1 MKVSVRHKATTKRTQ
16 QDGSSVRYL
25 RLVQTVNGKAE
36 EESLRKYIYDPAKTT
51 AQKKH
56 NKDIMSFVDE
66 LVYERKRLLERS
78 VGGLDDLRTLEK
90 SFLEVYNSYR
100 DLNGRDWKGSEQE
113 KWNICEKHIM
123 DFFPN
128 LSVREI
134 TPTVTKQFWMYL
146 CDLKKT
152 NGLKISRNS
161 ARTYIKP
168 YVQVAKDLWRQGV
181 LSKDP
186 LHGVKMKAESKT
198 QAPSLTEE
206 ELQIA
211 FNTKPRPQD
220 QQLINAFLFSCLTG
234 LRVGDIR
241 GLCWGHLKKT
251 TEGFYYLDLDMQK
264 TGESIIVW
272 LSDQARELMGE
283 PQSSHHKVFPQIN
296 GSAFQYARMEYWM
309 KMDCKI
315 DKRITWHSGRH
326 TFAYRYLRVHKNPV
340 NLMYLLGHKNI
351 ETTKIYFNYK
361 PEDSREDLINM
372 PKL

>member
-1 MKVSVRHKATTKRTQ
+1 MKVSVRHKATTKRNQ
-16 QDGSSVRYL
+16 KDGSSVRYL
-25 RLVQTVNGKAE
+25 RLVQTVNGRAE
-36 EESLRKYIYDPAKTT
+36 EESIGKYIFDPAKTP
-51 AQKKH
+51 AQKKY
-56 NKDIMSFVDE
+56 NKDVMSFVDE

-90 SFLEVYNSYR
+90 SFLEVYKDYR
-100 DLNGRDWKGSEQE
+100 ELNGRYWQKAERD
-113 KWNICEKHIM
+113 KWSICEKHLM

-128 LSVREI
+128 LSVREV

-146 CDLKKT
+146 CDLTKT
-152 NGLKISRNS
+152 NGLKISKNS
-161 ARTYIKP
+161 ARAYIKP
-168 YVQVAKDLWRQGV
+168 YVQVARDLWRQGV

-186 LHGVKMKAESKT
+186 LHAVKMKTETKT

-234 LRVGDIR
+234 LRYSDVK
-241 GLCWGHLKKT
+241 GLCWEHLKKT
-251 TEGFYYLDLDMQK
+251 TEGFYYLDVVMKK

-272 LSDQARELMGE
+272 LSDQARGLMGE
-283 PQSSHHKVFPQIN
+283 PQPHHHNVFPQIN
-296 GSAFQYARMEYWM
+296 GSSAQYARLEYWM

-315 DKRITWHSGRH
+315 NKRITWHSGRH
-326 TFAYRYLRVHKNPV
+326 TFAYRYLRIHKNPV